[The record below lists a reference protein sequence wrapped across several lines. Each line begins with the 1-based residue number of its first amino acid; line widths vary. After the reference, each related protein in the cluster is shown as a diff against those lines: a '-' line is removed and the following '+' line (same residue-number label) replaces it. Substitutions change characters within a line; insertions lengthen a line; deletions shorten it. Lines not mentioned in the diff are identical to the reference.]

1 MRGFFG
7 LMVILLLLVGTIGC
21 SNASK
26 AKNGSDAHF
35 NNDSLIIQADNM
47 SSFNEIINSGQPVLV
62 DFYADW
68 CAPCRMVAP
77 ILEQVAGDLNG
88 EVRIL
93 KVNVDKNR
101 ETAAKYGI
109 QSIPT
114 LMLFKNG
121 AVKWKGI
128 GVMQADKIK
137 QIVKT
142 KGN

>member
-1 MRGFFG
+1 MRVIFG
-7 LMVILLLLVGTIGC
+7 LMVIVLLFAGSTGC
-21 SNASK
+21 SNSSK
-26 AKNGSDAHF
+26 SEKDSGSRI
-35 NNDSLIIQADNM
+35 NNDSLILYANDM

-77 ILEQVAGDLNG
+77 ILEQVAVDMKG
-88 EVRIL
+88 EVKIL

-101 ETAAKYGI
+101 DAATKYGI
-109 QSIPT
+109 RSIPT

-121 AVKWKGI
+121 EVRWQGV
-128 GVMQADKIK
+128 GVMQADQIK

-142 KGN
+142 KG